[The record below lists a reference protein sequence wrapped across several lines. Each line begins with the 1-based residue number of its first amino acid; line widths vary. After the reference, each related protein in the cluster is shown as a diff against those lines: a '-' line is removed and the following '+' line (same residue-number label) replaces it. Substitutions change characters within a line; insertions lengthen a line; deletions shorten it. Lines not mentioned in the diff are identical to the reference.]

1 MSSKIR
7 NVGPKSAAWLRQ
19 IGVRST
25 EDLIRVGPVE
35 AFLKVKRAGF
45 RPSLN
50 LLYAMAGA
58 MADCHW
64 AELPEERKQ
73 ELLAALEAAE
83 SANPIRTRW
92 EKAAAAAIHVRIA
105 RTAKR
110 VECMAHLKRISRSK
124 GGDLETAQSQ
134 ADNNSATAGKLQ
146 SGSGG
151 LLNPQQHAASAPGG
165 EFH

>member
-19 IGVRST
+19 VGVRST
-25 EDLIRVGPVE
+25 EDLTRIGPVE

-92 EKAAAAAIHVRIA
+92 EKAAAASERASSNGGQDAEAHGDA
-105 RTAKR
+105 DAGAGNLLDDAESDADSTAAGDTDNG
-110 VECMAHLKRISRSK
+110 VSRF
-124 GGDLETAQSQ
+124 E
-134 ADNNSATAGKLQ
+134 
-146 SGSGG
+146 
-151 LLNPQQHAASAPGG
+151 
-165 EFH
+165 

>member
-73 ELLAALEAAE
+73 ELLAALGAAE

-92 EKAAAAAIHVRIA
+92 EKAAAASDRA
-105 RTAKR
+105 
-110 VECMAHLKRISRSK
+110 SRNGAEEADTHADADAGAGDSPDAADSDGESEPSA
-124 GGDLETAQSQ
+124 GGDT
-134 ADNNSATAGKLQ
+134 D
-146 SGSGG
+146 SGVSRF
-151 LLNPQQHAASAPGG
+151 
-165 EFH
+165 E

>member
-1 MSSKIR
+1 MASSKIR

-19 IGVRST
+19 IGVRTT
-25 EDLIRVGPVE
+25 EDLNRIGPVE

-73 ELLAALEAAE
+73 ELLAALTAAE
-83 SANPIRTRW
+83 SANPIRSRW
-92 EKAAAAAIHVRIA
+92 EKQKAASERAAQNGAENDEA
-105 RTAKR
+105 
-110 VECMAHLKRISRSK
+110 S
-124 GGDLETAQSQ
+124 AQSHGESSLFDSPD
-134 ADNNSATAGKLQ
+134 AEPGEG
-146 SGSGG
+146 GSGE
-151 LLNPQQHAASAPGG
+151 SDPGSVSR
-165 EFH
+165 FD

>member
-19 IGVRST
+19 VGVRTT
-25 EDLIRVGPVE
+25 EDLLRVGPVE

-64 AELPEERKQ
+64 AELPEARKQ

-92 EKAAAAAIHVRIA
+92 EKAAAASERS
-105 RTAKR
+105 
-110 VECMAHLKRISRSK
+110 AHNGVSEVDS
-124 GGDLETAQSQ
+124 D
-134 ADNNSATAGKLQ
+134 ADA
-146 SGSGG
+146 
-151 LLNPQQHAASAPGG
+151 HAAPDLVDDADTEPAAGDDADGG
-165 EFH
+165 KMSRFD